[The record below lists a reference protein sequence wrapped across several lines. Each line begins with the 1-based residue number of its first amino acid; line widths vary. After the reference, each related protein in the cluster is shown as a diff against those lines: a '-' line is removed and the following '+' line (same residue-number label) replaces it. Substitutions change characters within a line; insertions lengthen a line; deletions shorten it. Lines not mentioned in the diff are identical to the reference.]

1 MTVFFLLLSSLLFHS
16 GPINKIRPISCGC
29 MTLNIN
35 KAKKKKRTS
44 KVNLKIDPRLYTE
57 QILPHSMKTQ
67 QGSRKLAVNQAQ
79 VRHLHVETVFCLN
92 INLPSDWNT
101 HPASQSKTLLH

>member
-1 MTVFFLLLSSLLFHS
+1 MLHS
-16 GPINKIRPISCGC
+16 GQINQIRPISCGC

-35 KAKKKKRTS
+35 KAKKKRTS

-67 QGSRKLAVNQAQ
+67 QGSRKLAVNRAQ
-79 VRHLHVETVFCLN
+79 VRHLHVETVFC
-92 INLPSDWNT
+92 
-101 HPASQSKTLLH
+101 